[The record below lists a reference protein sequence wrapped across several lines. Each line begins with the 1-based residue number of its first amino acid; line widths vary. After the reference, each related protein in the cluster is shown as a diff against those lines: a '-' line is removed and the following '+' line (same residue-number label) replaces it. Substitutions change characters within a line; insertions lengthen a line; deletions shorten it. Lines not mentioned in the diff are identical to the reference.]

1 MGYHRAKSMKA
12 RKSRRSSKRGGSRKM
27 AKLVPWGLVL
37 ANQLFSKHSSKG
49 SRRRSSRRSSRRR
62 RTRRR
67 R

>member
-1 MGYHRAKSMKA
+1 MGYYRSHSAKKAKKSHRSTKK
-12 RKSRRSSKRGGSRKM
+12 GGSRKL

-37 ANQLFSKHSSKG
+37 ANQLFSKRSSKG
-49 SRRRSSRRSSRRR
+49 STRRRSSRRRR